1 MKKRMTLIISIGA
14 GILAVILF
22 QYYLKSERNK
32 LFEGMKIVEVA
43 AVNHDFP
50 AGSSI
55 EESYLEKKE
64 IPARYL
70 HDKEV
75 LFSDVPQI
83 IGQPLRYPVK
93 SGEILLWT
101 GISGKRDNTL
111 SGRVVKGERG
121 ITLGVDEIDGVNGL
135 IHSGDRIDI
144 LGTFFAGGLGK
155 EAVEL
160 KLGEATVML
169 LQNVLVLATGSHL
182 RSPGT
187 SGVEENNGYS
197 GITVSVTPGEAALL
211 VLAQQRGKL
220 TMILRNFGDR
230 QILPDLPK
238 VTYDDIKLGKELRS
252 LLKERN
258 QRVIEVPSEAPSM
271 VK

>member
-1 MKKRMTLIISIGA
+1 MTLIISIGA
-14 GILAVILF
+14 GFLAVILF
-22 QYYLKSERNK
+22 QFYLKSERNK

-50 AGSSI
+50 AGTAI

-64 IPARYL
+64 IPNRYL

-93 SGEILLWT
+93 SGETLLWT
-101 GISGKRDNTL
+101 GISGKRDDTL
-111 SGRVVKGERG
+111 SSLVVKGERG
-121 ITLGVDEIDGVNGL
+121 VTLGVDEIDGINGL
-135 IHSGDRIDI
+135 IHPGDRVDI

-169 LQNVLVLATGSHL
+169 LQNVLVLATGSRI
-182 RSPGT
+182 RSPKN
-187 SGVEENNGYS
+187 SGSEENNGYS

-220 TMILRNFGDR
+220 TMIIRNFGDK
-230 QILPDLPK
+230 QILSDLPK
-238 VTYDDIKLGKELRS
+238 ITYDDIKLGKELRN
-252 LLKERN
+252 LLKDRN
-258 QRVIEVPSEAPSM
+258 QRIIDFPST